1 MTLYKARIVFLCLP
15 ASGSSSTGKHSEL
28 QSQLRRPTKKSTQ
41 LWRSRSTG
49 HPPSHLTN
57 AETRGDT
64 PLTVRYNTLTSHN
77 NGSMNY
83 EITQVIAIM
92 IVCRKLQPAL
102 TVGRSRCEEVLLTDA
117 GWRSLQNG
125 KRLLGHWSYHETT
138 YPRCWKWI
146 WACFQSI
153 GWNWL

>member
-1 MTLYKARIVFLCLP
+1 MTLNKARIVFLCLP

-49 HPPSHLTN
+49 HPTSHLTN

-64 PLTVRYNTLTSHN
+64 PLTVRHNALTSHN

-83 EITQVIAIM
+83 EITQVIVGILNTASNKTHNIFTVNQVAVNVLR
-92 IVCRKLQPAL
+92 IHHHSRAVLQTIAL
-102 TVGRSRCEEVLLTDA
+102 EWWAQLCHVHLDEEQQYGQHRTSPCV
-117 GWRSLQNG
+117 
-125 KRLLGHWSYHETT
+125 
-138 YPRCWKWI
+138 
-146 WACFQSI
+146 
-153 GWNWL
+153 